1 MVREYNSVVFAQT
14 PLLKSQ
20 LEELKRLTGTTSTKD
35 ALQAAVNHYLSCPLI
50 TERREGERVK
60 KGMRWKEGLQKEWWW
75 SPEEARKKSLGGD
88 RRTKWKEGPT
98 ERA

>member
-35 ALQAAVNHYLSCPLI
+35 ALQAAVNHYLTCPLI
-50 TERREGERVK
+50 TEGIEGERVK
-60 KGMRWKEGLQKEWWW
+60 KRRRWKEEEQKEWWW

-88 RRTKWKEGPT
+88 RRTKWKEGAT
-98 ERA
+98 EEP

>member
-14 PLLKSQ
+14 PLLKLQ

-50 TERREGERVK
+50 TEGGEGAREK
-60 KGMRWKEGLQKEWWW
+60 KRRWKEELQKEWWW

-88 RRTKWKEGPT
+88 RRTKWKEGAT
-98 ERA
+98 EEP

>member
-35 ALQAAVNHYLSCPLI
+35 ALQAAVNHYLTCPLI
-50 TERREGERVK
+50 PEGGERERAK
-60 KGMRWKEGLQKEWWW
+60 RGRKWREELQKEWWC
-75 SPEEARKKSLGGD
+75 SPEEARKKSLGGEKSK
-88 RRTKWKEGPT
+88 KWKEGAT
-98 ERA
+98 EEP